1 MRRPRA
7 GRATLDGVAFKALLF
22 RYPGPGGWTF
32 ARIPERHAPPVSRGF
47 GRTPVTASV
56 DGHTWDTSV
65 WRDRT
70 HGTLL
75 AVPAR
80 IRGTM
85 GDGDRVTVSLV
96 LRDVDVTGPP
106 PGERAPSPRRRRR

>member
-1 MRRPRA
+1 M
-7 GRATLDGVAFKALLF
+7 AFTALLF

-32 ARIPERHAPPVSRGF
+32 ARIPERHAPPVSHGF
-47 GRTPVTASV
+47 GRTPVTATV

-65 WRDRT
+65 WRDRE

-80 IRGTM
+80 IRGAK
-85 GDGDRVTVSLV
+85 GDGDRVTVELA

-106 PGERAPSPRRRRR
+106 ARERGRAPRRR